1 MQALRKVNFNEI
13 PKIIPK
19 IPVSSVKNRREVFHD
34 KVTCLLRLQNLYCT
48 RLALVSENLI
58 LCLIS

>member
-1 MQALRKVNFNEI
+1 MQALRKVNLNEI

-34 KVTCLLRLQNLYCT
+34 KVTCLLGYKFCI
-48 RLALVSENLI
+48 ALGWPLSAR
-58 LCLIS
+58 ISFYA

>member
-1 MQALRKVNFNEI
+1 MQALRKVNLNEI

-19 IPVSSVKNRREVFHD
+19 IPVSSVKNRWEVLHD
-34 KVTCLLRLQNLYCT
+34 KVTCLFSSRNQYCT
-48 RLALVSENLI
+48 QLALVSENLI